1 MACAENIDFGFNSER
16 TIIMLTILAFI
27 VTLGILVTVHEYGH
41 FQVARWC
48 GVKVLKFSVGFGK
61 PLWSRKIGRD
71 QTEFTIAA
79 IPLGGYVKMLG
90 EDAFSE
96 ENAVPEQDKQRAF
109 HRQTLL
115 KRALIVLAG
124 PAANFVL
131 AIVLYWMLFM
141 SGVEGM
147 KPYVGEVLKNTPAAQ
162 SQIQSQ
168 DLIQKINGK
177 PMQTW
182 QDVRWALLNES
193 LNRQKIEIEVIDQ
206 TGAVHLHTLDI
217 SGFSHDD
224 VEEDVLE
231 KVGLTVYRPK
241 MAANIGEV
249 ESDSPA
255 AKAGLKTGDLIL
267 AVNNKQ
273 IADWESF
280 VQEVRLHP
288 AKQLEILIQ
297 RGAEQQHLKIIPEP
311 ADQNGETIGRI
322 GAAFKTDQAL
332 LEKYMT
338 VKNFS
343 TLQSFVE
350 SVAKTWETAIFSLKM
365 LGNMMIGNVSWKSMS
380 GPVSIASY
388 AGQSANMG
396 VKVFIG
402 FLALVSISIGV
413 LNLLPIPILDGGH
426 LMYYIVEFFTG
437 KPVSEAVMI
446 IGQRVGLFV
455 LGWMMVLALYNDM
468 NRLITG

>member
-1 MACAENIDFGFNSER
+1 
-16 TIIMLTILAFI
+16 MLTILSFI

-96 ENAVPEQDKQRAF
+96 DGAMPEQEKQRAF
-109 HRQTLL
+109 HHQSLL
-115 KRALIVLAG
+115 KRSLIVLAG
-124 PAANFVL
+124 PAANFLL
-131 AIVLYWMLFM
+131 AIVLYWGLFM
-141 SGVEGM
+141 TGVEGM
-147 KPYVGEVLKNTPAAQ
+147 KPYVGEVLKNSPAAQ
-162 SQIQSQ
+162 SRIQPE

-177 PMQTW
+177 QVQTW

-193 LNRQKIEIEVIDQ
+193 LNREKIEIEVIDPA
-206 TGAVHLHTLDI
+206 GVVHLHMLDT
-217 SGFSHDD
+217 SGFNHDD
-224 VEEDVLE
+224 VEVDVLE

-241 MAANIGEV
+241 MVANVGEV
-249 ESDSPA
+249 EHDSPA
-255 AKAGLKTGDLIL
+255 DLAGLKAGDLIL
-267 AVNNKQ
+267 TINDKQ
-273 IADWESF
+273 VADWESF

-288 AKQLEILIQ
+288 GKQLAILIQ
-297 RGAEQQHLKIIPEP
+297 RGAEQKRLQITPE
-311 ADQNGETIGRI
+311 AVSQNGETIGRI
-322 GAAFKTDQAL
+322 GAAYKADQL
-332 LEKYMT
+332 LLDKYMT
-338 VKNFS
+338 IKNFS
-343 TLQSFVE
+343 ISESFVE
-350 SVAKTWETAIFSLKM
+350 SAAKTWETTVFSFKM
-365 LGNMMIGNVSWKSMS
+365 IGNMLLGNVSWKSMS

-396 VKVFIG
+396 IKVFIG

-446 IGQRVGLFV
+446 IGQRVGLFL

>member
-1 MACAENIDFGFNSER
+1 M
-16 TIIMLTILAFI
+16 
-27 VTLGILVTVHEYGH
+27 TLGILVTVHEYGH

-61 PLWSRKIGRD
+61 PLWSRKIGQD

-96 ENAVPEQDKQRAF
+96 DGAVPEQEKQRAF
-109 HRQTLL
+109 HYQSLL
-115 KRALIVLAG
+115 KRSLIVLAG
-124 PAANFVL
+124 PAANFLL
-131 AIVLYWMLFM
+131 AILLYWGLFM
-141 SGVEGM
+141 TGVEGM
-147 KPYVGEVLKNTPAAQ
+147 KPYVGDVLKNTPAAH
-162 SQIQSQ
+162 SSIQAE
-168 DLIQKINGK
+168 DLIQKVNGK
-177 PMQTW
+177 QVQTW

-193 LNRQKIEIEVIDQ
+193 LNREKIEIEVIDPA
-206 TGAVHLHTLDI
+206 GVVHLHTLDI
-217 SGFSHDD
+217 SGFNHDD

-241 MAANIGEV
+241 MVAIIGEV
-249 ESDSPA
+249 ERDSPA
-255 AKAGLKTGDLIL
+255 DLTGLKAGDLIL
-267 AVNNKQ
+267 AINDKLV
-273 IADWESF
+273 ADWESF

-288 AKQLEILIQ
+288 GKQQAILIQ
-297 RGAEQQHLKIIPEP
+297 RGVEQLRLQITPE
-311 ADQNGETIGRI
+311 AVSQNGETIGRI
-322 GAAFKTDQAL
+322 GAAYKVDQVL
-332 LEKYMT
+332 LDKYMT

-343 TLQSFVE
+343 IPESFIE
-350 SVAKTWETAIFSLKM
+350 SAAKTWETTVFSFRM

-396 VKVFIG
+396 IKVFIG

-437 KPVSEAVMI
+437 RPVSEAVMM
-446 IGQRVGLFV
+446 IGQRVGLFL

>member
-1 MACAENIDFGFNSER
+1 
-16 TIIMLTILAFI
+16 MLTILAFV

-61 PLWSRKIGRD
+61 PIWSRKIGRD

-90 EDAFSE
+90 EDAFSDE
-96 ENAVPEQDKQRAF
+96 DMVPEQEKQRAF
-109 HRQTLL
+109 HTQSLL

-124 PAANFVL
+124 PAANFLL

-162 SQIQSQ
+162 SRIQSG
-168 DLIQKINGK
+168 DLIQRINGK
-177 PMQTW
+177 EVQTW
-182 QDVRWALLNES
+182 QDARWTLLNES
-193 LNRQKIEIEVIDQ
+193 LKRDQLQIEVIDDL
-206 TGAVHLHTLDI
+206 GNVHLHALDI

-224 VEEDVLE
+224 VEVDVLE

-241 MAANIGEV
+241 IEAYIGEIV
-249 ESDSPA
+249 SGSPA
-255 AKAGLKTGDLIL
+255 DSAGLKVGDLIL
-267 AVNNKQ
+267 ALNDKVVT
-273 IADWESF
+273 DWESF

-288 AKQLEILIQ
+288 GKQMSILVK
-297 RGAEQQHLKIIPEP
+297 RGAEQQRLKITPETVN
-311 ADQNGETIGRI
+311 QNGEAIGRI
-322 GAAFKTDQAL
+322 GAAFKADQTQL
-332 LEKYMT
+332 DKYMT
-338 VKNFS
+338 VKHFS
-343 TLQSFVE
+343 IVE
-350 SVAKTWETAIFSLKM
+350 SFIESAAKTWETSIFSLKM
-365 LGNMMIGNVSWKSMS
+365 LGNMIIGNVSWKSIS

-402 FLALVSISIGV
+402 FLALVSISIGI
-413 LNLLPIPILDGGH
+413 LNLLPIPVLDGGH

-455 LGWMMVLALYNDM
+455 LAWMMVLALYNDI